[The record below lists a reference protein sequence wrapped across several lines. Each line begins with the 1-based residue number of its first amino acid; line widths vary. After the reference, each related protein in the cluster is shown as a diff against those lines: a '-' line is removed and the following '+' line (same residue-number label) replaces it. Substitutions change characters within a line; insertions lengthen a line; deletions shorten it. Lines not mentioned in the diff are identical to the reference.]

1 MTPILTAALYK
12 FVALPDFA
20 ELRDPLLACCEAH
33 QIQGTILLAEEG
45 INGTIAGVPDQIY
58 AVLAYL
64 RQDPRFADL
73 EHKES
78 YADRHPFHRMKV
90 RLKKEIV
97 TMGVPGLNPTEMA
110 GQYVEPQN
118 WNELINDPNVVV
130 IDARNDYEVAIGS
143 FQGAINPNTKSFS
156 ELPDWLLEQEALN
169 ATTDINNKPKVAM
182 FCTGG
187 IRCEKSTAFLRS
199 QGFDEVYHLKGGILK
214 YLETI
219 PEAESLWEGEC
230 FVFDE
235 RVTVVHGL
243 TPGTYDLCRACRQP
257 VSPADKTSEFYRL
270 GVSCPNCYGHRSAD
284 QQVRLAER
292 QRQVELAKQRN
303 QLHVGARYPTPVKSE
318 ASPKTPPILYSFRR
332 CPFAMRAR
340 MALRISGITCELREV
355 VLNDKPEA
363 LLEAS
368 PKGTVPVLVTSDRVL
383 DESLDIMI
391 WALEQ
396 NDPEGWLDADR
407 ADMLTL
413 IQSCDREFKH
423 HLDRYKYAHR
433 YPENDVLEHRSA
445 GALYLEQLNDR
456 LAKTGYL
463 LGDKASLADRAIVP
477 FVRQFSI
484 ADVDWFNAQPWPYLQ
499 AWLTDWVESP
509 LYADIMEKYEPW
521 QPVTKCCGSS
531 IGPGVRFPSDRS

>member
-20 ELRDPLLACCEAH
+20 DLRDPLLACCEAH

-45 INGTIAGVPDQIY
+45 INGTIAGGPDRVY
-58 AVLAYL
+58 AVLDYL
-64 RQDPRFADL
+64 RQDPRLADL

-78 YADRHPFHRMKV
+78 YAEAQPFHRMKV
-90 RLKKEIV
+90 RLKREIV
-97 TMGVPGLNPTEMA
+97 TMGVPGLDPTKLA
-110 GQYVEPQN
+110 GQYVDPGD
-118 WNELINDPNVVV
+118 WNALINDPEVIV

-143 FQGAINPNTKSFS
+143 FQRAINPSTKRFS
-156 ELPDWLLEQEALN
+156 ELPDWLLQQEALT
-169 ATTDINNKPKVAM
+169 ATSNPNHKPKVAM

-219 PEAESLWEGEC
+219 PEADSLWQGEC

-243 TPGTYDLCRACRQP
+243 TPGSYELCRACRQP
-257 VSPADKTSEFYRL
+257 VSPEDKASEFYQL

-284 QQVRLAER
+284 QMARLAER

-303 QLHVGARYPTPVKSE
+303 QLHVGARYPTL
-318 ASPKTPPILYSFRR
+318 AKTEIRSAQQPILYSFRR

-340 MALRISGITCELREV
+340 MALAISGITCELREV
-355 VLNDKPEA
+355 VLRNKPAA
-363 LLEAS
+363 LVEAS
-368 PKGTVPVLVTSDRVL
+368 AKGTVPVLVMGDRVI

-396 NDPEGWLDADR
+396 QDPEGWLDADR
-407 ADMLTL
+407 SVMLTL
-413 IQSCDREFKH
+413 IQDCDRNFKP

-433 YPENDVLEHRSA
+433 YPDSDGLDHRSA
-445 GALYLEQLNDR
+445 GALYLENLNDR
-456 LAKTGYL
+456 LKKTGYL
-463 LGDKASLADRAIVP
+463 IGDKASLADRAIVP

-484 ADVDWFNAQPWPYLQ
+484 ADIDWFKAQTWPHLQ
-499 AWLTDWVESP
+499 AWLTTWIESQ
-509 LYADIMEKYEPW
+509 LYADIMQKYELWKPIETGV
-521 QPVTKCCGSS
+521 QF
-531 IGPGVRFPSDRS
+531 PGDRPSELK